1 MDAEASA
8 AAGQHQAAP
17 VSLSLRLHLGTSLH
31 SPCPRPI
38 RSRLRPSRP
47 SLGRRLALLAINGVA
62 FQLLYGACSVAAARA
77 GVTRAIATPWDA
89 AVPFVPWML
98 VPYMSSVP
106 TLVLA
111 FLLAPD
117 RQSLRALSERG
128 LLATALA
135 TLVFALWPLRMTT
148 IDPLPASSLPALLA
162 RLLGML
168 DQPFNQWPSLHVAYC
183 VVAWPALRDA
193 VRPPAGRAA
202 IAAWLALVVASTVL
216 AHRHFLP
223 DVAGGLAL
231 GALCRAVV
239 PARRATP
246 AVGLH
251 YLVAT
256 LAALVLGL
264 TLLPLWLGAWLAA
277 GFARVALA
285 YASEDVDFLRKRR
298 GTFPAW
304 VTVLMA
310 PYLVGYRLT
319 WHLVRWRERGCAPV
333 VEFGDGLWI
342 GRRLA
347 GDEVALLPPGCA
359 VIDLAAEL
367 SSTPSLRAHATSFG
381 LLDIVPPAPQR
392 LAAILDA
399 IDARR
404 AAGQPVFVHCAMGYR
419 RSREVALAWRAR
431 HATSSAP

>member
-1 MDAEASA
+1 MHPPSTASD
-8 AAGQHQAAP
+8 
-17 VSLSLRLHLGTSLH
+17 
-31 SPCPRPI
+31 
-38 RSRLRPSRP
+38 RPST
-47 SLGRRLALLAINGVA
+47 GRRLALLAINGVA
-62 FQLLYGACSVAAARA
+62 FQLLYGACNLAAARA
-77 GVTRAIATPWDA
+77 GVTRAIATPWDD
-89 AVPFVPWML
+89 AVPFMPWML

-148 IDPLPASSLPALLA
+148 VDPLPTTPLLAALA
-162 RLLGML
+162 RLLGAV

-193 VRPPAGRAA
+193 SRSPALRAA

-239 PARRATP
+239 PDRRATP

-256 LAALVLGL
+256 IAALVLGL
-264 TLLPLWLGAWLAA
+264 TVMPPWLGGWLAA
-277 GFARVALA
+277 GFAWVALA
-285 YASEDVDFLRKRR
+285 YAREDVDFLRKRR
-298 GTFPAW
+298 GRFPPWIVA
-304 VTVLMA
+304 LLA

-319 WHLVRWRERGCAPV
+319 WHLVRRRERGRAPV
-333 VEFGDGLWI
+333 VAFGDGLWI

-347 GDEVALLPPGCA
+347 GREIDLLPPGCA

-367 SSTPSLRAHATSFG
+367 TSTPALRERTASFG
-381 LLDIVPPAPQR
+381 LLDIVPPAPHR

-399 IDARR
+399 IDAQR
-404 AAGQPVFVHCAMGYR
+404 AAGRPVFVHCAMGYR

-431 HATSSAP
+431 HATPPEP

>member
-1 MDAEASA
+1 MHHPDPSSPASE
-8 AAGQHQAAP
+8 
-17 VSLSLRLHLGTSLH
+17 
-31 SPCPRPI
+31 
-38 RSRLRPSRP
+38 RPSR
-47 SLGRRLALLAINGVA
+47 GRRLALLAINGVA
-62 FQLLYGACSVAAARA
+62 FQLLYGACNLAAARA
-77 GVTRAIATPWDA
+77 GVTRSIATPWDA
-89 AVPFVPWML
+89 GVPFVAWML

-111 FLLAPD
+111 FLLVPD
-117 RQSLRALSERG
+117 RQGLRALSERG
-128 LLATALA
+128 LLATVLA
-135 TLVFALWPLRMTT
+135 TLAFALWPLRMTT
-148 IDPLPASSLPALLA
+148 VDALPASPALAALA
-162 RLLGML
+162 RLLGAV

-183 VVAWPALRDA
+183 VVAWPALRDT
-193 VRPPAGRAA
+193 VRSATARAA

-239 PARRATP
+239 PDRRTTP

-256 LAALVLGL
+256 IAALVLGL
-264 TLLPLWLGAWLAA
+264 TVLPPWLGAWIAA
-277 GFARVALA
+277 GCAWVALA
-285 YASEDVDFLRKRR
+285 YAREDVDFLRKRR
-298 GTFPAW
+298 GTFPPW
-304 VTVLMA
+304 VVALLA
-310 PYLVGYRLT
+310 PYLAGYWLT
-319 WHLVRWRERGCAPV
+319 WHLVRWRERGRAPV

-347 GDEVALLPPGCA
+347 GREVDLLPPGCA

-367 SSTPSLRAHATSFG
+367 TSTPVLRAHATAFG
-381 LLDIVPPAPQR
+381 LLDIVPPAPHR

-399 IDARR
+399 IDAQR
-404 AAGQPVFVHCAMGYR
+404 AAGRPVFVHCAMGYR